1 MAGPHNQAGAEA
13 HTLFKGI
20 RGRRCPVT
28 GSWTSLRR
36 SAPDSANPI
45 AYPRNVTAFI
55 TRIAS
60 AFALIAA
67 LTWIVFPA
75 VVFAS
80 TSANHVERDACPCC
94 DGAAALGTIIACP
107 GCQAAA
113 PADIGLS
120 IPYRTFSAVWLGVPG
135 ATFAGIDPVPAEP
148 PPR

>member
-1 MAGPHNQAGAEA
+1 M
-13 HTLFKGI
+13 
-20 RGRRCPVT
+20 
-28 GSWTSLRR
+28 
-36 SAPDSANPI
+36 
-45 AYPRNVTAFI
+45 TAFA
-55 TRIAS
+55 TRILS
-60 AFALIAA
+60 VFALVAA

-80 TSANHVERDACPCC
+80 TSASHVQGDACPCC

-120 IPYRTFSAVWLGVPG
+120 IPCRSFSAVWIAAPG
-135 ATFAGIDPVPAEP
+135 ARVTGIDPVPADP

>member
-1 MAGPHNQAGAEA
+1 MQRVEPVQRIGHEDRACGNGIVGVPQAIG
-13 HTLFKGI
+13 
-20 RGRRCPVT
+20 
-28 GSWTSLRR
+28 
-36 SAPDSANPI
+36 PDSANPI
-45 AYPRNVTAFI
+45 AYPRNVTAFAA
-55 TRIAS
+55 RIVS
-60 AFALIAA
+60 AFALVAA

-80 TSANHVERDACPCC
+80 TSTSHVEGDACPCC

-113 PADIGLS
+113 PADIGVS
-120 IPYRTFSAVWLGVPG
+120 TPYRTFSAVWLGAPG